1 MQCLSN
7 QPGKIGY
14 FWLLMLFGLLQLSG
28 CSGQQSKPD
37 DVSAVK
43 TGAQTA
49 KGPAATELTLEQQTT
64 AKSAVELISGAG
76 REEPDIKVVPIPEM
90 AGKSLPESTR
100 PDHFVVTSVQKD
112 ASHPKFGQG
121 DPVGFVV
128 NGVQGK
134 ELVVERGKTYFFDV
148 ATDLKHDVYISTKE
162 IGWGSSAWTEGVEGA
177 YIYKGLMKFVPGKS
191 TPDVLYYSCRNH
203 PYMGGKIN
211 VVNPGET
218 LSITTLGIKKGKP
231 SGTVKKATKQG
242 NITAAMVD
250 QKLMFADML
259 VKSKTAQRVKASNIK
274 EAVDRQNK
282 AFGLL
287 DSARTNL
294 NKGDNA
300 TAYAEVES
308 ALKALRESARLVPSD
323 EAVALLK
330 NRHQELLTSLKN
342 FEESHAKSYA
352 RIVKKQGKSAAVEYD
367 KKEVA
372 DLKSKAVNLAKSGA
386 YGKANHLLEQAQ
398 GRITGAL
405 QKMLESRT
413 IVYDLNFESEEEEYD
428 YELKRFGGY
437 EELIPVAIEAKKPTQ
452 GAIRL
457 MESFLAKARKMR
469 DAAKSKAKEG
479 GYPMAIAM
487 LQDATKE
494 VRRALRMVGV
504 TQ

>member
-1 MQCLSN
+1 
-7 QPGKIGY
+7 
-14 FWLLMLFGLLQLSG
+14 MLFGLLQLPG
-28 CSGQQSKPD
+28 CGGQQTKPD
-37 DVSAVK
+37 DVSAEK
-43 TGAQTA
+43 SGAQVA
-49 KGPAATELTLEQQTT
+49 REPAATELTEEQQTT
-64 AKSAVELISGAG
+64 ATSAVELISGGG

-90 AGKSLPESTR
+90 TEKSLPVSTGQ
-100 PDHFVVTSVQKD
+100 DQFVVTAVRKD
-112 ASHPKFGQG
+112 ASHPRFGQG
-121 DPVGFVV
+121 DPIGFAV
-128 NGVQGK
+128 NGEQGK
-134 ELVVERGKTYFFDV
+134 ELVVERGKTYLFEV
-148 ATDLKHDVYISTKE
+148 ATDPKHDVYISTKE

-177 YIYKGLMKFVPGKS
+177 YIYEGLMKFIPGKS
-191 TPDVLYYSCRNH
+191 APDALYYSCRNH

-211 VVNPGET
+211 VINPGEA
-218 LSITTLGIKKGKP
+218 LSVRMLSTKKEKLP
-231 SGTVKKATKQG
+231 GTVKKVTKRG
-242 NITAAMVD
+242 IVTAQMVT
-250 QKLMFADML
+250 QKLLFADML

-274 EAVDRQNK
+274 EAIDWQNK

-287 DSARTNL
+287 DSARAKL
-294 NKGDNA
+294 KKGDNA

-308 ALKALRESARLVPSD
+308 ALKALRESARLIPRD
-323 EAVALLK
+323 EAVTLLK
-330 NRHQELLTSLKN
+330 DRHQELLTSLRH
-342 FEESHAKSYA
+342 FEESHAKSYG
-352 RIVKKQGKSAAVEYD
+352 RIVKKQGKSAGVGYD

-372 DLKSKAVNLAKSGA
+372 DLKSKAANLAKSGA
-386 YGKANHLLEQAQ
+386 YSKANNFLTKAQ
-398 GRITGAL
+398 SQITGAL
-405 QKMLESRT
+405 QKMLESQT

-479 GYPMAIAM
+479 GYSMAIAM